1 MRIFV
6 TALVM
11 LIGLCGSGVALR
23 AEQRGAGECN
33 VLRVLQT
40 GTHVFSEVFV
50 LGAMRLIDDDNNIA
64 TR

>member
-23 AEQRGAGECN
+23 AEQPNCKVAPSNGPP
-33 VLRVLQT
+33 V
-40 GTHVFSEVFV
+40 
-50 LGAMRLIDDDNNIA
+50 
-64 TR
+64 